1 MRRTLSFW
9 QRAGLGVGL
18 AGVGLTLAGIV
29 PAAAQD
35 EAAAGPVAVLTQH
48 NDNARTG
55 ANLRET
61 TLNTGNVKAD
71 TFGKLWTRTVDGYLY
86 AQPLYVPN
94 LQMPGQGI
102 HNVVFLATSHDSVYC
117 FDADDPKASEPL
129 WKVSLGTPVPASE
142 IYDPNDPRGWTD
154 MLVDIGITSTPV
166 IDLDSHTIYVET
178 KTKEGGTYVQR
189 LHALDIAT
197 GKERKGSP
205 VVIRAKVK
213 GTGDGSENGSVAFNP
228 VKQLQRPGLLLS
240 NGVVYLAFGS
250 HADNAP
256 FHGWIIGYDAD
267 TLQQASVFNT
277 APDGSDAAIWQAGM
291 GMAADE
297 AGNLYTMTGNGT
309 FTANAGGTDYGDTM
323 LKLRPTARGLV
334 VSDYFTPYNQDALS
348 AGDVDLGGSGPMLI
362 PNTNLVIGGGKNSV
376 LYVVRRD
383 RMGKFKTDSDTQIA
397 QSFHLDGAAN
407 IHGSPVYW
415 DSPVG
420 PLIYVMAENDHLKA
434 FRMIQNTFRI
444 TPDSQSDVAAP
455 GGMPGG
461 FLSVSANGSTAGT
474 GIVWVCHPFDDD
486 ANHRTVP
493 GVLRAYD
500 AQDLTH
506 ELWDSKQNAG
516 RDDLGM
522 FAKFCAPT
530 VANGKVYV
538 PTFSNQLQVY
548 GLLDG
553 VLPAI
558 ESVSATSA
566 HLVVHYKKP
575 VEAKTAA
582 KSANYALDNG
592 ARVLRASLD
601 EDGKTVYLATTP
613 LQSGTQYT
621 LTAQGVRDRA
631 NPKMALPPATHAW
644 VRPGAATA
652 RR

>member
-9 QRAGLGVGL
+9 HK
-18 AGVGLTLAGIV
+18 AGVGVALALGCTA
-29 PAAAQD
+29 PALAQG
-35 EAAAGPVAVLTQH
+35 GPASVLTQH

-61 TLNTGNVKAD
+61 TLTTANVKTD
-71 TFGKLWTRTVDGYLY
+71 TFGKLFTRTVDGYLY

-94 LQMPGQGI
+94 LRVPGLGI
-102 HNVVFLATSHDSVYC
+102 HNVVLLATSHDSVYC

-129 WKVSLGTPVPASE
+129 WKVSLGIPVPASE
-142 IYDPNDPRGWTD
+142 IYDPTDPRGWTD

-166 IDLDSHTIYVET
+166 IDPDAHTIYVET

-205 VVIRAKVK
+205 VVIQAKVK
-213 GTGDGSENGSVAFNP
+213 GTGDGSEGGSVAFNP
-228 VKQLQRPGLLLS
+228 VKQLQRPGLLLV
-240 NGVVYLAFGS
+240 NGIVYLGFGS

-256 FHGWIIGYDAD
+256 FHGWILGYDAD
-267 TLQQASVFNT
+267 TLEQACVFNT
-277 APDGSDAAIWQAGM
+277 APDGSEAAIWQAGM

-297 AGNLYTMTGNGT
+297 GGNIYAMTGNGT
-309 FTANAGGTDYGDTM
+309 FTANAGGTDYGNTM
-323 LKLRPTARGLV
+323 LKLHPTGHGLSV
-334 VSDYFTPYNQDALS
+334 VDYFTPHDQDALN

-362 PNTNLVIGGGKNSV
+362 PDSNLAVGGGKNAV
-376 LYVVRRD
+376 MYVVRRN
-383 RMGKFKTDSDTQIA
+383 RMGKFNPDSDHQIS
-397 QSFHLDGAAN
+397 QSFRLEGASN

-434 FRMIQNTFRI
+434 FRMIQNSFRI
-444 TPDSQSDVAAP
+444 APDSQSDVAAP

-461 FLSVSANGSTAGT
+461 FLSVSAAGSAAGT
-474 GIVWVCHPFDDD
+474 GIVWACHPFDDD

-493 GVLRAYD
+493 GILRAYD
-500 AQDLTH
+500 AQDLSH

-530 VANGKVYV
+530 VANGKVYA
-538 PTFSNQLQVY
+538 PTFSGKLQVY

-553 VLPAI
+553 VLPSI

-575 VEAKTAA
+575 VEARTAA
-582 KSANYALDNG
+582 KSANYVLDNG

-601 EDGKTVYLATTP
+601 GDGKTVYLATTP
-613 LQSGTQYT
+613 LRSGMQYT
-621 LTAQGVRDRA
+621 LTAQGVLDRA
-631 NPKMALPPATHAW
+631 NPKMALPAATHAW
-644 VRPGAATA
+644 VRPGGATA

>member
-9 QRAGLGVGL
+9 HQSGLGVAL
-18 AGVGLTLAGIV
+18 ALACTV
-29 PAAAQD
+29 PAQAQD
-35 EAAAGPVAVLTQH
+35 SAVGPASVLTQH

-61 TLNTGNVKAD
+61 TLTTANVKPD
-71 TFGKLWTRTVDGYLY
+71 TFGKLFTRTVDGYLY

-94 LQMPGQGI
+94 LPVPGQGI
-102 HNVVFLATSHDSVYC
+102 HNVVLLATAHDSVYC
-117 FDADDPKASEPL
+117 FDADDPKAAEPL
-129 WKVSLGTPVPASE
+129 WQVSLGTPVPAAE
-142 IYDPNDPRGWTD
+142 VYDPNDPRGWTD

-166 IDLDSHTIYVET
+166 IALASHTIYVET
-178 KTKEGGTYVQR
+178 KTKEGSTYVQR

-197 GKERKGSP
+197 GKERTGSP
-205 VVIRAKVK
+205 VVIQAKVK
-213 GTGDGSENGSVAFNP
+213 GSGDGGDGSTVTFNP

-250 HADNAP
+250 HADNPP
-256 FHGWIIGYDAD
+256 FHGWILGYDAQ
-267 TLQQASVFNT
+267 TLRQVSVFNT

-291 GMAADE
+291 GMASDG
-297 AGNLYTMTGNGT
+297 AGNVYAMTGNGT
-309 FTANAGGTDYGDTM
+309 FTANTGGKDYGDTM
-323 LKLRPTARGLV
+323 LKLRPTVHGLV
-334 VSDYFTPYNQDALS
+334 VADYFTPHDQDALS
-348 AGDVDLGGSGPMLI
+348 AADQDLGGSGPMLI
-362 PNTNLVIGGGKNSV
+362 PNSNLIVGGGKNAF

-383 RMGKFKTDSDTQIA
+383 RMGKFNPDSDHQIS

-415 DSPVG
+415 NSPHG

-434 FRMIQNTFRI
+434 FRMIQNTFRT

-455 GGMPGG
+455 DGMPGG
-461 FLSVSANGSTAGT
+461 FLSVSADGGTPGT
-474 GIVWVCHPFDDD
+474 GIVWACHPFDDN

-506 ELWDSKQNAG
+506 ELWDSKQNAD

-530 VANGKVYV
+530 VANGKVYA
-538 PTFSNQLQVY
+538 PTFSNELQVY

-575 VEAKTAA
+575 VEAATAS
-582 KSANYALDNG
+582 KPTNYALDNG

-601 EDGKTVYLATTP
+601 GDGKTVYLATTP
-613 LQSGTQYT
+613 LQPGTQYT

-631 NPKMALPPATHAW
+631 NPKMALPAATHAW
-644 VRPGAATA
+644 VRPGTATA
-652 RR
+652 QR